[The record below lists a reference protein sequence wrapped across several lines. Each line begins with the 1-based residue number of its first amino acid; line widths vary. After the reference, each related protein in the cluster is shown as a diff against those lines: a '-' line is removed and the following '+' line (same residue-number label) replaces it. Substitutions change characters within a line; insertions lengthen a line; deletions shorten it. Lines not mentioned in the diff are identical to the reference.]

1 MSDSHN
7 ELPPLFRHIDKT
19 HHLSLILNSLTM
31 LFVLA
36 AATTADTQKAPDRG
50 TRNIGAFGVTCEA
63 YLPIGCSRLY
73 ARMISDGIRRR
84 AAIYWIEP
92 TPLREGTHFLRYGD
106 FLFSS
111 DLVQYRI
118 DGVGATQSFSP
129 SGGAREVLLPNDG
142 SASTVVHCALAI
154 VARMRDSQGQ
164 TGPPLE
170 VGQFF
175 VGAQDR
181 PDHSLDVLA
190 GEGGSPASGTSDV
203 DLLNGLP
210 YGRRYSKAVQKDGS
224 VLWRAEGAMDGRPLL
239 AVTIRPLADA
249 TEQARQQAFDP
260 NSLGRWSL
268 VPEAYHVYWSF
279 SRRYESLGEPKDGR
293 AEALA
298 LCDEMD
304 AYLDMTTPVEVRR
317 ALDRLR
323 LKTALRTDDP
333 SRIQRAAL
341 ATLEGLCCDE
351 TASPYIVL
359 LELAEI
365 ASDIEEQYPE
375 QAETWLQPLVAQA
388 LHGADEDASPHLQ
401 RLVSPI
407 VNNKWYAYGR
417 LVLDQAK
424 RQRRAPRETID
435 ALAEKLDISEKAVTV
450 IPPDPNEAPPSVRRY
465 LVQLDAEPPQGTI
478 DMNSVRCILDDGL
491 AGQFTDANDPA
502 KCALVEGVIRSI
514 RLCVGDGPFCG
525 DRNALVEAMRRFSDI
540 YLGVRKIGTPV
551 EPILATF
558 LALSFC
564 DISTAED
571 HEALRGQY
579 HSLAAD
585 LESQVNALLAR
596 YELAAL
602 VGPNDVAETF
612 AEQEAIF
619 RRYVD
624 DPLWPT
630 FRFPW
635 TANERTRLTNKLKLR
650 LEKIEPLLDEMSDKV
665 RYRGVDERLKRRTVQ
680 EIAWVFQHLMV
691 EAAFQRRPAYPGIST
706 QYRGRHGFTAVIAGP
721 FCEDRP
727 KERFRAMKYF
737 HLGHRLEEVVRAE
750 RELARPPRQA
760 DNAQESP
767 AEEQGP

>member
-1 MSDSHN
+1 MAGVH
-7 ELPPLFRHIDKT
+7 T
-19 HHLSLILNSLTM
+19 
-31 LFVLA
+31 
-36 AATTADTQKAPDRG
+36 APDRAAPK
-50 TRNIGAFGVTCEA
+50 TGVLTLTCEVH
-63 YLPIGCSRLY
+63 LPIGRSRLY
-73 ARMISDGIRRR
+73 GRMASDGSRHRI
-84 AAIYWIEP
+84 AMYWIEP
-92 TPLREGTHFLRYGD
+92 MPLREGTHFLRYGD

-111 DLVQYRI
+111 DIVQHRI
-118 DGVGATQSFSP
+118 DGVPAMQSFSL
-129 SGGAREVLLPNDG
+129 SGATREVLLPNDG
-142 SASTVVHCALAI
+142 SAATAVHCALAI

-170 VGQFF
+170 VGRFF
-175 VGAQDR
+175 ADGR
-181 PDHSLDVLA
+181 GRTDHILEILT
-190 GEGGSPASGTSDV
+190 GEDENRRAMAEAASDV
-203 DLLNGLP
+203 ERLNALP
-210 YGRRYSKAVQKDGS
+210 YGRRYVKVAREDGS
-224 VLWRAEGAMDGRPLL
+224 VLWRAERALDGRPLFEVIV
-239 AVTIRPLADA
+239 APLADSGPVDWR
-249 TEQARQQAFDP
+249 EAFDP
-260 NSLGRWSL
+260 NSLGNWSL

-279 SRRYESLGEPKDGR
+279 SRRYESLDEAKDGR

-298 LCDEMD
+298 LCDETD
-304 AYLDMTTPVEVRR
+304 AHLDMTTPVQVRR

-323 LKTALRTDDP
+323 LKTALRADDA
-333 SRIQRAAL
+333 SRVQRAAQ
-341 ATLEGLCCDE
+341 AMLEGFRCDE
-351 TASPYIVL
+351 RASPYIVL

-551 EPILATF
+551 EPVLATF

-596 YELAAL
+596 YELTAL
-602 VGPNDVAETF
+602 VGPNDVAKTF

-619 RRYVD
+619 RSYVD

-635 TANERTRLTNKLKLR
+635 TANERTRLANKLKLR
-650 LEKIEPLLDEMSDKV
+650 LEKVEPVLDEMSDKV
-665 RYRGVDERLKRRTVQ
+665 RYGGVDDRLKRRTIY
-680 EIAWVFQHLMV
+680 EIARVVEHLMV

-721 FCEDRP
+721 FYEDRP